1 MANYA
6 QTVNVIGAIKTTKTD
21 AWLEGT
27 GLVLKLY
34 RNEFGT
40 IPVTIEGAPQ
50 PLDVAATLTED
61 GKYLTVSV
69 INATHQAYPLKLAFK
84 QGKVAAEGTR
94 FTVSGANDMIYN
106 NKDAKNNI
114 SIHEEKVSLT
124 NNTLIVPKESAAVY
138 KFAL

>member
-1 MANYA
+1 
-6 QTVNVIGAIKTTKTD
+6 
-21 AWLEGT
+21 
-27 GLVLKLY
+27 
-34 RNEFGT
+34 
-40 IPVTIEGAPQ
+40 
-50 PLDVAATLTED
+50 
-61 GKYLTVSV
+61 VSV

-114 SIHEEKVSLT
+114 SIHEESILT